1 MVLSSYHQ
9 VYMFKKKGVFTHTLD
24 SSISSVVKKNGDED
38 TGGKYEGMHI
48 VEDPEMKTLALYCP

>member
-1 MVLSSYHQ
+1 
-9 VYMFKKKGVFTHTLD
+9 MFKKKGVFTHTLD

-48 VEDPEMKTLALYCP
+48 VDDPEMKTLALYCP

>member
-1 MVLSSYHQ
+1 
-9 VYMFKKKGVFTHTLD
+9 MFKKKGVFTHTLD

-38 TGGKYEGMHI
+38 TGGKY